1 MARRNHIGLL
11 GFAALLLWLTGCT
24 PAGSPQPSLSDE
36 LMVGV
41 KIYDYQG
48 SFDDLFAAWAPL
60 GINTAFVSETLA
72 ANATFRQLARDH
84 GIDTFVIAPV
94 FFNPEALEQDP
105 DLFAVTADGHRAQ
118 DDWVQFV
125 CPSRKTYREKR
136 VQELVEWV
144 RRLRPDGLS
153 LDFIR
158 HFVFW
163 EMVDPE
169 TRAESLPNTCFCPHC
184 LASFSTKSG
193 VEIPDV
199 LRNTEEIASWILAHH
214 EPSWTTWKIDLITSM
229 VEEIV
234 REIRKVDP
242 TVKVNIHAV
251 PWRRDDYAGAI
262 RRVAAQDFTA
272 LSALADYLSPMCY
285 SFMLERPPEWI
296 HSVVQDLDASS
307 TAAIIPS
314 IQVKESYREDERLGE
329 EEFDLCLREA
339 LKPPSQGVVFWSW
352 NALAQEP
359 DKQSVIRQVLT
370 ERDRG

>member
-1 MARRNHIGLL
+1 
-11 GFAALLLWLTGCT
+11 
-24 PAGSPQPSLSDE
+24 
-36 LMVGV
+36 
-41 KIYDYQG
+41 
-48 SFDDLFAAWAPL
+48 
-60 GINTAFVSETLA
+60 
-72 ANATFRQLARDH
+72 
-84 GIDTFVIAPV
+84 
-94 FFNPEALEQDP
+94 
-105 DLFAVTADGHRAQ
+105 
-118 DDWVQFV
+118 
-125 CPSRKTYREKR
+125 
-136 VQELVEWV
+136 
-144 RRLRPDGLS
+144 
-153 LDFIR
+153 
-158 HFVFW
+158 
-163 EMVDPE
+163 
-169 TRAESLPNTCFCPHC
+169 
-184 LASFSTKSG
+184 
-193 VEIPDV
+193 
-199 LRNTEEIASWILAHH
+199 
-214 EPSWTTWKIDLITSM
+214 M

-234 REIRKVDP
+234 REIRKVDR